1 MQKQKKESDEITEKG
16 VSKKGLQSGDTNK
29 RKIKLKIINLKK
41 GADSELVSGGGH
53 VRISRQQL
61 GLHM

>member
-41 GADSELVSGGGH
+41 GADWSIFFLKSTSQFVSF
-53 VRISRQQL
+53 RKS
-61 GLHM
+61 

>member
-41 GADSELVSGGGH
+41 GADSELVSGGGGMFEYLD
-53 VRISRQQL
+53 SS
-61 GLHM
+61 